1 MSVSATTKRWVF
13 WPLIVLVLVGD
24 AYAFRR
30 RVVYFF
36 TPAVSTLSNV
46 VYYENSEQ
54 TWENTSWL
62 GVPLEKYPT
71 DLFVYQEIIYQTK
84 PDVIIEA
91 GTLKG
96 GSAYF
101 FASLL
106 DLLGKGRV
114 ITMDIV
120 DHPEKPKHPRIEY
133 LLMSSISDEAV
144 RRIKSEIKPGDRV
157 MVSLDSDH
165 SADHV
170 FKELQLYSPMVTIG
184 CYLVVE
190 DTNIN
195 GHPVYPAF
203 GPGPME
209 ALKRFLAG
217 NQDFEVDR
225 SKEKFMLTVSPN
237 GYLRRVR

>member
-1 MSVSATTKRWVF
+1 MSASATMKRLVF
-13 WPLIVLVLVGD
+13 GFLIVIVLVGD
-24 AYAFRR
+24 VYAFRDR
-30 RVVYFF
+30 IVYFF
-36 TPAVSTLSNV
+36 TPAISTLSNMA
-46 VYYENSEQ
+46 YYENSAQ

-101 FASLL
+101 FASLF

-144 RRIKSEIKPGDRV
+144 RRIKSEIKTGDRV
-157 MVSLDSDH
+157 MVSLDSNH
-165 SADHV
+165 AADHV
-170 FKELQLYSPMVTIG
+170 FKELQLYSPMVTQG

-217 NQDFEVDR
+217 NQDFEIDH
-225 SKEKFMLTVSPN
+225 SKEKFMLTVSPS

>member
-1 MSVSATTKRWVF
+1 MGACARTMRPVF
-13 WPLIVLVLVGD
+13 LFLSVLVLAACTYV
-24 AYAFRR
+24 FREPII
-30 RVVYFF
+30 YLF
-36 TPAVSTLSNV
+36 TPAISTLSNIA
-46 VYYENSEQ
+46 YYENARQ
-54 TWENTSWL
+54 TWGDTSWL
-62 GVPLEKYPT
+62 GVQLEKYPT
-71 DLFVYQEIIYQTK
+71 DLFIYQEIIYETK
-84 PDVIIEA
+84 PDVMIEA

-101 FASLL
+101 FASLF
-106 DLLGKGRV
+106 DLLGNGRV

-133 LLMSSISDEAV
+133 LLMSSVSDEAV

-157 MVSLDSDH
+157 MVSLDSNH
-165 SADHV
+165 TADHV
-170 FKELQLYSPMVTIG
+170 FKELQLYSPMVTKG

-195 GHPVYPAF
+195 GHPVYSSF

-209 ALKRFLAG
+209 AVQRFLAG
-217 NQDFEVDR
+217 NRDFEADH
-225 SKEKFMLTVSPN
+225 SKEKFLLTVSPG